1 MRVRGKPSSN
11 PLPVPGPFRPS
22 DAKVCVMGLLR
33 LATVAA
39 IGIALLPSDKEQQQR
54 LYERAGATAEWV
66 VTFCDRNATVCTKSA
81 ELWTQFVAKAQFG
94 AQLAYEM
101 AKEHYAGNGMNTA
114 SLKLDDS
121 KTGGRL
127 APAILERDSGTL
139 TPLDKQPDWRGKS
152 ANRNGI

>member
-1 MRVRGKPSSN
+1 
-11 PLPVPGPFRPS
+11 
-22 DAKVCVMGLLR
+22 MGLLR
-33 LATVAA
+33 IATVAA

-101 AKEHYAGNGMNTA
+101 ARERYASGSMSTA
-114 SLKLDDS
+114 SLKLDDN
-121 KTGGRL
+121 GRGKGI
-127 APAILERDSGTL
+127 APASLERDSGTL
-139 TPLDKQPDWRGKS
+139 TPFDKTPDWRGKQTS
-152 ANRNGI
+152 HSGI